1 MGKSKEDGVEEEE
14 EGRGRGEGRGR
25 EGGPQL
31 SAQRRRHPVSH
42 GASSH
47 RLPLFLHQ
55 RLLLSDSLNKPPTV
69 AGSLAAEVGAEGIAE
84 EAK

>member
-31 SAQRRRHPVSH
+31 SAQRRPPPGESRCQLPPP
-42 GASSH
+42 ASIFASA
-47 RLPLFLHQ
+47 PA
-55 RLLLSDSLNKPPTV
+55 P
-69 AGSLAAEVGAEGIAE
+69 I
-84 EAK
+84 